1 MDSFLGSSVI
11 NKIAILQPNY
21 IPWKGYFDLIA
32 YVDHFVIL
40 DDVQFTKRDWR
51 NRNLIK
57 TSQGTQWITVPVISK
72 GKYDQKINEVL
83 IDGNSWRQEHLN
95 SFKANYSRAKYF
107 EQIYQLL
114 EPIYLNESIAFL
126 SNFNLLLI
134 ETICVFLNI
143 ETKISLSSDL
153 DLTKINKNESLIE
166 ICNYFEA
173 RTYVSGPAAR
183 NYLDITQF
191 KAIGLDV
198 EWFDYDGYNIYEQL
212 WGEFEHKVSILDLLF
227 NCGAN
232 SSSFLRYP
240 ATKR

>member
-1 MDSFLGSSVI
+1 MDSLLGSSVI

-107 EQIYQLL
+107 DQIYQLL
-114 EPIYLNESIAFL
+114 
-126 SNFNLLLI
+126 
-134 ETICVFLNI
+134 
-143 ETKISLSSDL
+143 
-153 DLTKINKNESLIE
+153 
-166 ICNYFEA
+166 
-173 RTYVSGPAAR
+173 
-183 NYLDITQF
+183 
-191 KAIGLDV
+191 
-198 EWFDYDGYNIYEQL
+198 
-212 WGEFEHKVSILDLLF
+212 
-227 NCGAN
+227 
-232 SSSFLRYP
+232 
-240 ATKR
+240 